1 MDKSELPFLSA
12 SELSRLIASRE
23 ISPVEATE
31 AYIARIDS
39 LDFKFN
45 AYLTVTREMAMD
57 AAREAEREIA
67 AGNHRG
73 PMHGVPVA
81 VKDQFHSAGVRTT
94 GGSRIL
100 ADFVPDE
107 DATVIANLKQA
118 GAVLLGKTNLTE
130 FAITGFS
137 HRYSTPRNP
146 WDLNAYAGGSSSGSG
161 AATGAY
167 LCATSLGEDTGG
179 SIRFPATWCGLVGLR
194 PTWGLVS
201 RYGVMRGVWSM
212 DTVGPISRTVEDA
225 AITLNAIA
233 GHDPK
238 DGHTSATPVPD
249 YQAALGGAIEGLRI
263 GVVTEQMESELVEPD
278 VRRVV
283 ERAVAVLGELGAT
296 VEEVSLPLSALAG
309 AVSGTLLAVEPA
321 NNHADWVRE
330 NLDDYGHDDRILLL
344 TGSVMPAH
352 YYYKAQKLR
361 DLIRQQVLS
370 AMSNYDA
377 LVFPTSGKT
386 AQPVEDDPPVTSKA
400 ATSRLPFLFTRLF
413 NLASCPAMS
422 VPCGFDDK
430 GMPVGLQ
437 IGGLPYSE
445 EKLFRI
451 GHAYEQATEWHTRR
465 PASVA

>member
-1 MDKSELPFLSA
+1 MDKSEIPFLSA
-12 SELSRLIASRE
+12 SALSGLIASRE
-23 ISPVEATE
+23 VSPVEAAE
-31 AYIARIDS
+31 AYLERIDS

-45 AYLTVTREMAMD
+45 AYLTVTREMAM
-57 AAREAEREIA
+57 AAAQEAEREIA

-81 VKDQFHSAGVRTT
+81 VKDQFLSAGVRST

-100 ADFVPDE
+100 ADYVPDE

-161 AATGAY
+161 AATGGY

-225 AITLNAIA
+225 AITLGAIA
-233 GHDPK
+233 GHDSK
-238 DGHTSATPVPD
+238 DSHTSTAPVPD
-249 YQAALGGAIEGLRI
+249 YRAALGQGIEGLRI
-263 GVVTEQMESELVEPD
+263 GVVTEQMESELVDAD
-278 VRRVV
+278 VRSVV
-283 ERAVAVLGELGAT
+283 ERAIAVLGELGAT
-296 VEEVSLPLSALAG
+296 VEEVSLPLATVAG
-309 AVSGTLLAVEPA
+309 PISGALLAVEPA
-321 NNHADWVRE
+321 SNHSKWVHE
-330 NLDDYGHDDRILLL
+330 NIADYGHDDRILLL
-344 TGSVMPAH
+344 TGSVMPAN
-352 YYYKAQKLR
+352 YYYKAQKIR
-361 DLIRQQVLS
+361 ELIRRQVLD
-370 AMSNYDA
+370 ALGGYDA
-377 LVFPTSGKT
+377 LVFPTAGRG
-386 AQPVEDDPPVTSKA
+386 AQPVEDDPPVTSKE
-400 ATSRLPFLFTRLF
+400 TSSRLPFLFTRLF

-422 VPCGFDDK
+422 VPCGFDDRA
-430 GMPVGLQ
+430 MPVGLQ
-437 IGGLPYSE
+437 IGGKPFSE
-445 EKLFRI
+445 ETLFRI
-451 GHAYEQATEWHTRR
+451 AHAYEQATEWHTRR
-465 PASVA
+465 PTAV